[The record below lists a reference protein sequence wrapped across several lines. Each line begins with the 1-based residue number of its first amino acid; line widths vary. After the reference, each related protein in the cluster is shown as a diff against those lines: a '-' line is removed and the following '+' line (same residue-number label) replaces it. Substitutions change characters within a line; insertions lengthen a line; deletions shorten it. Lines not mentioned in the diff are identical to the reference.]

1 MFLSCRRFFI
11 KTNEWIRVFLCL
23 TVLKPNLFIRFLEE
37 FEDTKKSFRNWL
49 TINFL
54 ELFKRSIMIF
64 VWNRLAL
71 FFSGSVKINEWS
83 VSLPCSCQ
91 FNARVGNIWYL
102 SPLVLSRWE
111 DLAFSVSRLFE
122 KSVFI
127 IQFLNDKMHNYA
139 KQNITKNF
147 NIKKMNNKHTFLKT
161 EKTKFSRWENL
172 AFSVLRKVCLFF
184 NFWIIKHTNALNKT

>member
-1 MFLSCRRFFI
+1 MCKSTEGFLS
-11 KTNEWIRVFLCL
+11 K
-23 TVLKPNLFIRFLEE
+23 
-37 FEDTKKSFRNWL
+37 
-49 TINFL
+49 
-54 ELFKRSIMIF
+54 
-64 VWNRLAL
+64 
-71 FFSGSVKINEWS
+71 
-83 VSLPCSCQ
+83 
-91 FNARVGNIWYL
+91 VGNMWFLY
-102 SPLVLSRWE
+102 PLVLSKWE

-127 IQFLNDKMHNYA
+127 LQFFNDKMHNYV

-147 NIKKMNNKHTFLKT
+147 NIKKLNNKHTFLKT

>member
-1 MFLSCRRFFI
+1 MTILIFR
-11 KTNEWIRVFLCL
+11 
-23 TVLKPNLFIRFLEE
+23 VLKENFATFASLHQQKRPTKLQMIRP
-37 FEDTKKSFRNWL
+37 
-49 TINFL
+49 
-54 ELFKRSIMIF
+54 
-64 VWNRLAL
+64 A
-71 FFSGSVKINEWS
+71 GSYYKTGMT
-83 VSLPCSCQ
+83 
-91 FNARVGNIWYL
+91 RVGNFWFLY
-102 SPLVLSRWE
+102 PLVLSKWE

-127 IQFLNDKMHNYA
+127 LQFFNDKMHNYV

-147 NIKKMNNKHTFLKT
+147 NIKKLNNKHTFLKT

>member
-1 MFLSCRRFFI
+1 MDQK
-11 KTNEWIRVFLCL
+11 KTK
-23 TVLKPNLFIRFLEE
+23 KPNCFCI
-37 FEDTKKSFRNWL
+37 
-49 TINFL
+49 
-54 ELFKRSIMIF
+54 
-64 VWNRLAL
+64 
-71 FFSGSVKINEWS
+71 
-83 VSLPCSCQ
+83 SLWMSKQSMPPM
-91 FNARVGNIWYL
+91 VGNFWFLY
-102 SPLVLSRWE
+102 PLVLSKWE

-127 IQFLNDKMHNYA
+127 LQFFNDKMHNYV

-147 NIKKMNNKHTFLKT
+147 NIKKLNNKHTFLKT

>member
-1 MFLSCRRFFI
+1 MERGWALSSLQS
-11 KTNEWIRVFLCL
+11 T
-23 TVLKPNLFIRFLEE
+23 
-37 FEDTKKSFRNWL
+37 SSSNWL
-49 TINFL
+49 G
-54 ELFKRSIMIF
+54 
-64 VWNRLAL
+64 
-71 FFSGSVKINEWS
+71 FSGWVKIHVRSW
-83 VSLPCSCQ
+83 
-91 FNARVGNIWYL
+91 VGNFWFLY
-102 SPLVLSRWE
+102 PLVLSKWE

-127 IQFLNDKMHNYA
+127 LQFFNDKMHNYV

-147 NIKKMNNKHTFLKT
+147 NIKKLNNKHTFLKT

>member
-1 MFLSCRRFFI
+1 MNYGKGHYF
-11 KTNEWIRVFLCL
+11 N
-23 TVLKPNLFIRFLEE
+23 P
-37 FEDTKKSFRNWL
+37 FRLITLIIQYRAIWL
-49 TINFL
+49 VQF
-54 ELFKRSIMIF
+54 
-64 VWNRLAL
+64 W
-71 FFSGSVKINEWS
+71 
-83 VSLPCSCQ
+83 VSK
-91 FNARVGNIWYL
+91 VGNFWFLY
-102 SPLVLSRWE
+102 PLVLSKWE

-127 IQFLNDKMHNYA
+127 LQFFNDKMHNYV

-147 NIKKMNNKHTFLKT
+147 NIKKLNNKHTFLKT

>member
-1 MFLSCRRFFI
+1 MCFRIGNQR
-11 KTNEWIRVFLCL
+11 KTRHNQTI
-23 TVLKPNLFIRFLEE
+23 
-37 FEDTKKSFRNWL
+37 FRGSKTEGYLGRQMNKL
-49 TINFL
+49 
-54 ELFKRSIMIF
+54 
-64 VWNRLAL
+64 LANTP
-71 FFSGSVKINEWS
+71 FQT
-83 VSLPCSCQ
+83 CCQ
-91 FNARVGNIWYL
+91 KFRVGNFWFLYL
-102 SPLVLSRWE
+102 LVLSKWE

-127 IQFLNDKMHNYA
+127 LQFFNDKMHNYV

-147 NIKKMNNKHTFLKT
+147 NIKKLNNKHTFLKT

>member
-1 MFLSCRRFFI
+1 MQKLHSFSCNNHNKQTLKWCWNDAGILLNLSFA
-11 KTNEWIRVFLCL
+11 NDEL
-23 TVLKPNLFIRFLEE
+23 T
-37 FEDTKKSFRNWL
+37 
-49 TINFL
+49 
-54 ELFKRSIMIF
+54 
-64 VWNRLAL
+64 
-71 FFSGSVKINEWS
+71 
-83 VSLPCSCQ
+83 
-91 FNARVGNIWYL
+91 RVGNFWFLY
-102 SPLVLSRWE
+102 PLVLSKWE

-127 IQFLNDKMHNYA
+127 LQFFNDKMHNYV

-147 NIKKMNNKHTFLKT
+147 NIKKLNNKHTFLKT